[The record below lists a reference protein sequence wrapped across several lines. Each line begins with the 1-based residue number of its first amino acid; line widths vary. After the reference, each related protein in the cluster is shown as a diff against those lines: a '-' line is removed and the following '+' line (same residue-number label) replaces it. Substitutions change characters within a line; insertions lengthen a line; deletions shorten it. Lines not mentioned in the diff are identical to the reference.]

1 MKTLAF
7 LFLLDYSGSMDQ
19 KVDQKI
25 KINVLKTELT
35 ALLSTEDPKTKS
47 SAFVFGS
54 KPEMGCK
61 DLYPIT
67 SSTKDLSQKINQL
80 KVGPFGK
87 TPLALGL
94 KKIIEEADKT
104 NTKTLIALTDG
115 ADSCNQ
121 DPCKTLKEA
130 DGKIKNTKAK
140 IKLHIIGFDLK
151 QDAEK
156 IACFKTLKL
165 KNIDINISE
174 ATKGGDL
181 QALLKSSQLSDINEK
196 DFDSEKALTNIKGAK
211 RSQMNKGK
219 GKSPSDK
226 DNNKSKNFD
235 PEKEAMLEITGA
247 DSTAK
252 FSATAGGF
260 QKNWLGS
267 FSVKLLAG
275 KYQLAYESGNGSQ
288 LDIELPKG
296 SFTKIPWARLMK
308 TSQFP
313 VTINAPILN
322 FKLKPMGQT
331 KQIHGEVTEQNQPAE
346 LNLTQTYAQ
355 IPLGEW
361 EAEIS
366 SPPWLI
372 GALQTFKVTV
382 SQDGQTSIDLN
393 QIYGNELQWVDNP
406 SKGELKVLEITS
418 SQGVQ
423 ERHLIQP
430 DIKKVPILKSSK
442 FLWIE
447 PKKMDGG

>member
-25 KINVLKTELT
+25 KIDVLKTELT

-47 SAFVFGS
+47 SAFIFGS
-54 KPEMGCK
+54 NPKMGCK
-61 DLYPIT
+61 DLFNMT
-67 SSTKDLSQKINQL
+67 STTKELSQKINQL

-94 KKIIEEADKT
+94 KKLVEEADKT
-104 NTKTLIALTDG
+104 NTKTLVALTDG

-121 DPCKTLKEA
+121 DPCKTLQEA
-130 DGKIKNTKAK
+130 DDKIKNTKTK

-151 QDAEK
+151 QDAGK
-156 IACFKTLKL
+156 VSCFKNLKL
-165 KNIDINISE
+165 KNIDINVSE
-174 ATKGGDL
+174 AVKGGDL
-181 QALLKSSQLSDINEK
+181 QALLKNSQLSNIDEKDFINEK
-196 DFDSEKALTNIKGAK
+196 SLSNIKGAK

-219 GKSPSDK
+219 NKSVSDK
-226 DNNKSKNFD
+226 DGNKGKNFD
-235 PEKEAMLEITGA
+235 PEKEALLEITGA

-252 FSATAGGF
+252 FSATANGF
-260 QKNWLGS
+260 QKNWLGP

-275 KYQLAYESGNGSQ
+275 KYHLSYENKNGSE
-288 LDIELPKG
+288 LDLELPKG

-308 TSQFP
+308 ISEFP

-322 FKLKPMGQT
+322 FKLKPTGQT
-331 KQIHGEVTEQNQPAE
+331 KQIHGEASEHNQTAE
-346 LNLTQTYAQ
+346 LNLNQIQTQ

-366 SPPWLI
+366 SPPWLK
-372 GALQTFKVTV
+372 GTLQTFKVTV
-382 SQDGQTSIDLN
+382 TQEGHAAIDLN
-393 QIYGNELQWVDNP
+393 QIYGNDLQWVENP
-406 SKGELKVLEITS
+406 STGELKVLEITS
-418 SQGVQ
+418 NQGTQ

-442 FLWIE
+442 YLWIE
-447 PKKMDGG
+447 PRKHGGE

>member
-19 KVDQKI
+19 KVDQKV

-35 ALLSTEDPKTKS
+35 ALLSTEEPKTKS
-47 SAFVFGS
+47 SAFIFGS
-54 KPEMGCK
+54 NPKMGCK
-61 DLYPIT
+61 DLINVT
-67 SSTKDLSQKINQL
+67 STTKELSQKINQL

-94 KKIIEEADKT
+94 KKLVEEADKT
-104 NTKTLIALTDG
+104 DTKTLIALTDG

-121 DPCKTLKEA
+121 DPCKTLQEA

-156 IACFKTLKL
+156 VACFKTLKL
-165 KNIDINISE
+165 KNIEINISE

-181 QALLKSSQLSDINEK
+181 QALLKSSQLSIINDKDFSNEK
-196 DFDSEKALTNIKGAK
+196 SLSNIKGAK
-211 RSQMNKGK
+211 RSQINKGK
-219 GKSPSDK
+219 DKAPSDK
-226 DNNKSKNFD
+226 DGNKSKAFD

-252 FSATAGGF
+252 FSATATGIE
-260 QKNWLGS
+260 KKWLGP
-267 FSVKLLAG
+267 FSIKLLAG
-275 KYQLAYESGNGSQ
+275 KYHLAYDSNNGSE
-288 LDIELPKG
+288 LDVELPKG

-308 TSQFP
+308 VSEFP

-322 FKLKPMGQT
+322 FKLKPTGQT
-331 KQIHGEVTEQNQPAE
+331 KQIHGEVNEQNQTAE
-346 LNLTQTYAQ
+346 LESSQTQAQ
-355 IPLGEW
+355 IPIGEW

-366 SPPWLI
+366 SPPWLK
-372 GALQTFKVTV
+372 GSLQAFKITVT
-382 SQDGQTSIDLN
+382 QDGHTTIDLN
-393 QIYGNELQWVDNP
+393 KIYGNELQWVQNP
-406 SKGELKVLEITS
+406 SAGELKVLEITS
-418 SQGVQ
+418 IQGIQ

-442 FLWIE
+442 FQWIE
-447 PKKMDGG
+447 PVKFNK